1 MADLIADLLS
11 AEVSTRQEALDAVPL
26 DGPGLFAL
34 RQILLHDA
42 AAPLRVAAAERLG
55 RHPDRAGAA
64 GWLSEAVEDRY
75 PSVREA
81 ALLALGRVGSADLLV
96 QLERSG
102 AEDPTW
108 WVRRAAARAA
118 AAVGL
123 RCASDRAVAA
133 LRRQLDD
140 PFWRVRHAAAQGLGQ
155 LGDEHPALRV
165 EILQPLAGAQAASAL
180 ALIAARWDRA
190 APPPQ
195 LGASRPFAPLDAPR
209 GVGLDNDDPAV
220 VTAHLEALDAPALDP
235 LALVPL
241 LADSHEP
248 LRRVAVRRLAQSS
261 HPGALK
267 AALRWLDEVRVPHAV
282 ETVRRLLDAAE
293 PGQVDALAEA
303 VLAEGTEE
311 VGTLALPGALRWAV
325 ERAGVRQRLDLA
337 GRLTAVASHARAEVR
352 CAALFA
358 LGRIAVGELCGPDS
372 APAQRLL
379 DGLVDP
385 AAEVR
390 AAAVEALAPLAS
402 QHPALREALSQLPL
416 AGQTA
421 PTRCLLLESGGVA
434 STTLQTAAADDPH
447 PAVRATALRMLR
459 RDAELPGALR
469 AAALADPDPW
479 VRAAALDPQ
488 AAPALLDADPDPW
501 VARLAARAAGA
512 MRALPLPDRLELA
525 ARMLGR
531 DDSWIR
537 ARGCELLT
545 PGPASDAGPAN
556 DEESLTALRRLL
568 ELTRERT
575 PMVRAAAAEQL
586 ERCAGLERRLEA
598 LLQLEGLA
606 PTLRASAYTWL
617 LRGEDEVT
625 VARLAAALRD
635 AEEPPEVQEHLHAV
649 ALIHAAALREAHGL
663 ELPPPVVEPLAAP
676 RPGRTAPPR
685 AAEPARRRI
694 GRTSIEVAP
703 LCISG
708 ANGCAPAALAQ
719 ARDRGVNLFFWE
731 PRYAEQTRFL
741 RRRREDRDL
750 VVAAGTFNA
759 DRAGIERDVE
769 LALRRLRRPQI
780 DLFLLFWARS
790 PERLGAAPFEA
801 LQRLKRQGKIRAAG
815 FSTHHRELA
824 VAALAQREWDL
835 VMLRHSAAHPGAER
849 ELLPAAER
857 AGTGVLTFS
866 ALCYGRMLR
875 PHGELSRPTAADCY
889 RYSLA
894 QPAVAACI
902 SAPRFHRELEHN
914 LQVMT
919 APTLTAAAAAALR
932 AQGAAVYA
940 QDTRFNTLLR
950 QAPQG
955 SSVSADADAPRLL
968 RADPPPATPER
979 SDPWSSR

>member
-1 MADLIADLLS
+1 MIADLLS
-11 AEVSTRQEALDAVPL
+11 AEVSTRREALEAVPL

-34 RQILLHDA
+34 RQVLLHDV
-42 AAPLRVAAAERLG
+42 AAPLRVVAAERLG
-55 RHPDRAGAA
+55 RHPDRASAA
-64 GWLSEAVEDRY
+64 RWLREAVEDRF

-81 ALLALGRVGSADLLV
+81 ALLALGRAGTGDTLALL
-96 QLERSG
+96 QRSG
-102 AEDPTW
+102 VEDPTW
-108 WVRRAAARAA
+108 WVRRAAARATSA
-118 AAVGL
+118 MGL
-123 RCASDRAVAA
+123 RCASAVAVA
-133 LRRQLDD
+133 VAGLRRQLDD

-155 LGDEHPALRV
+155 LGDDQPALRV

-282 ETVRRLLDAAE
+282 ETVQRLLDDAE
-293 PGQVDALAEA
+293 PAQVDALAEA
-303 VLAEGTEE
+303 VLAAGNEE
-311 VGTLALPGALRWAV
+311 VGTPALPGALRWAA
-325 ERAGVRQRLDLA
+325 ERAGARQRLDLV
-337 GRLTAVASHARAEVR
+337 GRLTAVASHGRAEVR
-352 CAALFA
+352 GAALTA
-358 LGRIAVGELCGPDS
+358 LGRVAVGELCGPDS
-372 APAQRLL
+372 APVQRLV

-385 AAEVR
+385 DAEVR

-402 QHPALREALSQLPL
+402 QHPALNSALRQLPL
-416 AGQTA
+416 AEQTA
-421 PTRCLLLESGGVA
+421 PTRCLLIERTGA
-434 STTLQTAAADDPH
+434 ATTTLKTTAADDPH
-447 PAVRATALRMLR
+447 PAVRATALRTLR
-459 RDAELPGALR
+459 RDADLPGALR

-479 VRAAALDPQ
+479 IRAAALDPQ
-488 AAPALLDADPDPW
+488 AAPALLEADPDPW
-501 VARLAARAAGA
+501 VARLAARAARA
-512 MRALPLPDRLELA
+512 LRALPLPDRLELA

-531 DDSWIR
+531 DDPWIR

-545 PGPASDAGPAN
+545 PGPASD
-556 DEESLTALRRLL
+556 EESLTALRRLL
-568 ELTRERT
+568 ELTREGA

-586 ERCAGLERRLEA
+586 ERWAGLARRLEA
-598 LLQLEGLA
+598 LLQREGT

-617 LRGEDEVT
+617 LRGEDEAV

-635 AEEPPEVQEHLHAV
+635 AEEPPEVQEHLRAV

-663 ELPPPVVEPLAAP
+663 ELPPLVVEPLAAP
-676 RPGRTAPPR
+676 RPRRTAPPR
-685 AAEPARRRI
+685 SAEPTRRRI
-694 GRTSIEVAP
+694 GRTRIEVAP
-703 LCISG
+703 LCLSG
-708 ANGCAPAALAQ
+708 ANGCTPGSYAL

-731 PRYAEQTRFL
+731 PRYAELTRFL
-741 RRRREDRDL
+741 RRRREDPDL

-801 LQRLKRQGKIRAAG
+801 LQRLKQQGKVRAAG

-824 VAALAQREWDL
+824 AEALTRREWD
-835 VMLRHSAAHPGAER
+835 VIMLRHSAAHPGAER

-866 ALCYGRMLR
+866 ALCYGRLLR
-875 PHGELSRPTAADCY
+875 PHGALAIPTAADCY

-902 SAPRFHRELEHN
+902 SAPRYHRELEHN
-914 LQVMT
+914 LQVLA
-919 APTLTAAAAAALR
+919 APTLAPEAAAVLR

-940 QDTRFNTLLR
+940 EDTRFNTLLR
-950 QAPQG
+950 QAPAQA
-955 SSVSADADAPRLL
+955 SSVSTDAGMQLL
-968 RADPPPATPER
+968 HRADPPPAAPER
-979 SDPWSSR
+979 SDPWSRR